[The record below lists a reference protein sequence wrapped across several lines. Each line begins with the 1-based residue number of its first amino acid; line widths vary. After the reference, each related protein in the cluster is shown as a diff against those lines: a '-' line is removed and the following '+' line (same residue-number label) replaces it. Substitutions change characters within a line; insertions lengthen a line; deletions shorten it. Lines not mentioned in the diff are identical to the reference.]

1 MESHKM
7 KIFRSD
13 REEEMKL
20 YNDKNRYDYFFKYY
34 DDHCNDDGFSS
45 DIIEKN
51 NFAYIL

>member
-1 MESHKM
+1 MTKKEQIAKAIM
-7 KIFRSD
+7 L
-13 REEEMKL
+13 KL

-45 DIIEKN
+45 DMIEKN